1 MKGSSYVFV
10 RCIKLAWLFF
20 CKRLKMCSKIETC
33 VKCLEEITLF
43 SSLNL
48 SFWLNTLPV
57 CTIACLCV
65 IMKWIFCIFYMILL
79 MEIIRLGIQSKL
91 LGFKTFVKMNVV
103 ATSKFLSS
111 KNVLDSWRCSIST
124 PDTGKNVLRV

>member
-1 MKGSSYVFV
+1 MKRSSYVFV
-10 RCIKLAWLFF
+10 RCIKLAWLFL

-33 VKCLEEITLF
+33 VKCLKEITLF

-57 CTIACLCV
+57 CTIGCLCV
-65 IMKWIFCIFYMILL
+65 KMKWIFCIFYMILL

-91 LGFKTFVKMNVV
+91 LGFKMFVKMNVV